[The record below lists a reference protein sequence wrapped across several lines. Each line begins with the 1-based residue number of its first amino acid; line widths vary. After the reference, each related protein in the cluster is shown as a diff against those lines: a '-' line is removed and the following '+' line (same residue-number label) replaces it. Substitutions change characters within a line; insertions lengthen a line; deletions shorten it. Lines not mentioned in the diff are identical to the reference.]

1 MRIKCIKSKD
11 NGRNATRWPGDS
23 SVQSGV
29 TKSMGFYTCE
39 TAVFNFKIDFK
50 ANSITLSRK
59 M

>member
-39 TAVFNFKIDFK
+39 TAAIYERC
-50 ANSITLSRK
+50 STLR
-59 M
+59 